1 MHSRNSR
8 RLSGDSSLK
17 VVGTFSKVL
26 KKDGSLLF
34 KPDFKDSDFLL
45 DFDYLYHFDFKTK
58 WKITS
63 ITKTGKGFLIRLA
76 EVDSFKKAEFLI
88 GEKFALP
95 EDEIFGKSQ
104 DLLIGAAVF
113 DRSGKISG
121 KIAAFTP
128 TPAYSLAEIEKDSGD
143 SELIPFTENFFE
155 LENGKVILVKKP

>member
-1 MHSRNSR
+1 MQSRDSR

-17 VVGTFSKVL
+17 VIGTFSKVL

-45 DFDYLYHFDFKTK
+45 DFNCLYHFDFKTK
-58 WKITS
+58 WKINS

-76 EVDSFKKAEFLI
+76 GVDTFKKAEFFI

-104 DLLIGAAVF
+104 DLLVGQPVF
-113 DRSGKISG
+113 DKSGKILG
-121 KIAAFTP
+121 KISAFTP
-128 TPAYSLAEIEKDSGD
+128 TPAYSLAEIEKDDSD